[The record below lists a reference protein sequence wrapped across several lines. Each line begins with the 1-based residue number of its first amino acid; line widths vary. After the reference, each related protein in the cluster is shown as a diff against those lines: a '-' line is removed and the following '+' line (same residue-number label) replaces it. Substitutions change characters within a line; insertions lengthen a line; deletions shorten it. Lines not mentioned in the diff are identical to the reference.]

1 MDNSDSTPTLIKCT
15 FSGNSATENG
25 GGMSNGD
32 LSSPTL
38 TNCTFS
44 GNSADECGGGM
55 YNVPNT
61 TLTLNSCTFST
72 NSAKHGGGMKNDGW
86 GGIGA
91 SPTLTN
97 CTFSGN
103 LATGNGG
110 GMQCRDGS
118 PTLTNCRFTRNSA
131 TDDGGGMYIQT
142 RSGSGASPTLTDCTF
157 STNTAGQCGGGMHVA
172 DSSPTLMYCTFSDN
186 KAGDGGGMRNHFCNP
201 TLTNC
206 TFTGNRAE
214 VGGGGGMTNSHSSPT
229 ITNCM
234 FSGNSANK
242 KGGGM
247 QAWYWT
253 ARLTNCV
260 FVGNIAEEG
269 GGMYSESGDGLIVN
283 CTFSQNEAS
292 LRGGGM
298 RNRDPDCP
306 YLTNCILWGDTPD
319 EISEGA
325 PGTLDITYSDVLGG
339 WSGTGNIN
347 ADPLF
352 ADADLRLSAGSP
364 CIDTGDNSAVP
375 GWVVTD
381 LDGNPRIVNGIVD
394 MGAYEAALLDPVEL
408 VLVLMQNVIDLDLPK
423 GIENGL
429 VSKLEAAIDSLNRGQ
444 DKAARNQ
451 LNAFI
456 NVVEAQ
462 RGKQISETNAD
473 ALIAEALEIVEMLST
488 G

>member
-1 MDNSDSTPTLIKCT
+1 
-15 FSGNSATENG
+15 
-25 GGMSNGD
+25 
-32 LSSPTL
+32 
-38 TNCTFS
+38 
-44 GNSADECGGGM
+44 
-55 YNVPNT
+55 
-61 TLTLNSCTFST
+61 
-72 NSAKHGGGMKNDGW
+72 
-86 GGIGA
+86 
-91 SPTLTN
+91 
-97 CTFSGN
+97 
-103 LATGNGG
+103 
-110 GMQCRDGS
+110 
-118 PTLTNCRFTRNSA
+118 
-131 TDDGGGMYIQT
+131 
-142 RSGSGASPTLTDCTF
+142 
-157 STNTAGQCGGGMHVA
+157 
-172 DSSPTLMYCTFSDN
+172 
-186 KAGDGGGMRNHFCNP
+186 
-201 TLTNC
+201 
-206 TFTGNRAE
+206 
-214 VGGGGGMTNSHSSPT
+214 MTNNFSSPT

-269 GGMYSESGDGLIVN
+269 GGMYSERGDGLIVN

-298 RNRDPDCP
+298 RNRDPVCP

-319 EISEGA
+319 EISGG
-325 PGTLDITYSDVLGG
+325 PPDITYSDVQGG
-339 WSGTGNIN
+339 WSGIGNIDE
-347 ADPLF
+347 DPLF
-352 ADADLRLSAGSP
+352 MDAYDNLRLLAGSP
-364 CIDTGDNSAVP
+364 CIDAGDNSAVP
-375 GWVVTD
+375 VVTD

-408 VLVLMQNVIDLDLPK
+408 VLVLMQNVIDLDLQQ

-456 NVVEAQ
+456 NLVEAQ
-462 RGKQISETNAD
+462 RGKQISETDAD
-473 ALIAEALEIVEMLST
+473 ALIAAALDIIELLST